1 MWVPPVSVW
10 VPRILGPSCLSV
22 TVSTSQSLYPWPAA
36 VTIKTLGS
44 GYSGCALGSQLLPG
58 GEVGVTREPL
68 AAWGGGGRTVQN
80 SDLPSRWVLLEPEAL
95 RVQSGSAFAVFLFGF
110 LLRIGMI
117 RNS

>member
-1 MWVPPVSVW
+1 M
-10 VPRILGPSCLSV
+10 
-22 TVSTSQSLYPWPAA
+22 
-36 VTIKTLGS
+36 
-44 GYSGCALGSQLLPG
+44 
-58 GEVGVTREPL
+58 TREPL

-80 SDLPSRWVLLEPEAL
+80 SDLPSRWVPLEPEAW